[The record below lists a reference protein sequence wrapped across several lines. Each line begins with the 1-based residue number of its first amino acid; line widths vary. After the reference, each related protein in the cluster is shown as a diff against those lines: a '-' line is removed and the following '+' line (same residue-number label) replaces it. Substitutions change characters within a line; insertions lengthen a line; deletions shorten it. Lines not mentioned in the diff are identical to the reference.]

1 METAQRPSP
10 VTEAAL
16 NAMSTALQRRGYLTT
31 EWWTTIAAA
40 GVSLLLAI
48 VGVNGPVAFRVT
60 AVLAPV
66 LVAGIYAVARTA
78 HKSAM
83 AKLLA
88 NDLLPASASDQV

>member
-1 METAQRPSP
+1 METAQQPSS

-16 NAMSTALQRRGYLTT
+16 NAMSTTLQRRGYLTT
-31 EWWTTIAAA
+31 EWWTTVAAA
-40 GVSLLLAI
+40 GLSLLLAI
-48 VGVNGPVAFRVT
+48 VGVNGPVAFQIT

-66 LVAGIYAVARTA
+66 LVASIYAVVRTV

-88 NDLLPASASDQV
+88 SDLLPASASDPV